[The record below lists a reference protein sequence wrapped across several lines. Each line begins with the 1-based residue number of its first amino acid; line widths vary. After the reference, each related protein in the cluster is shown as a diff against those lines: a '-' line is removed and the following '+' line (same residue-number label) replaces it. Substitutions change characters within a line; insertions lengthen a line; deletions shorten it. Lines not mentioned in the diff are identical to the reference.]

1 MYKNPNQ
8 IIKQCEQELRKNKI
22 ALETMILSESMKQ
35 SIESDNIR
43 LEKMKAAAE
52 KQMMEEQ
59 GK

>member
-1 MYKNPNQ
+1 MYKNAKQ

-52 KQMMEEQ
+52 KQMIEEQ